1 MNEPTPT
8 SSPTADQLE
17 STASNVPHDAENHG
31 ERSIDLVRT
40 SQGAYTVTNRRG
52 GTLNLGVGEN
62 SDFTPVEL
70 LLAAI
75 AGCSAVDV
83 DFLTSRRSEPE
94 DFTVKAKAD
103 KMSSPTEGGFME
115 NMHVEFTVRFGD
127 GEGADKAREIL
138 PATITKS
145 RDRLCTVSRTVAR
158 GTYIEMSEADGQD

>member
-1 MNEPTPT
+1 MNETTPT
-8 SSPTADQLE
+8 SSPAADQLE
-17 STASNVPHDAENHG
+17 CGAKKLPGDAENHG
-31 ERSIDLVRT
+31 ERFIDLART
-40 SQGAYTVTNRRG
+40 SQGSYTVTNRRG
-52 GTLNLGVGEN
+52 GTINLGVGEDP
-62 SDFTPVEL
+62 DFTPVEL

-94 DFTVKAKAD
+94 EFTVKAKAD
-103 KMSSPTEGGFME
+103 KMSSPSEGGFME

-127 GEGADKAREIL
+127 GEDADKAREIL

-158 GTYIEMSEADGQD
+158 GTYIEMTEAGDSH